1 MTTPTV
7 LLVHGVR
14 ASATMWRAQLRAL
27 RAAGVPALAPDLP
40 GHGARA
46 GEAFTVERALAT
58 LDDAAGAVG
67 GPVVVVGLSM
77 GGYLA
82 LHWAA
87 RTGRPAAVLAASC
100 CTRPAGPP
108 LWAYRRL
115 AGAIARL
122 PDGGARLGEVLAR
135 RALPAQ
141 ALADVNAG
149 GMSVGVMDAVLAGL
163 AHIDPLADLRAVAVP
178 VWLVNGRWD
187 HFRTQERRFL
197 RQCAAGRLVVVPG
210 ASHLVSLVRPV
221 AFNRVLLELV
231 DTVGAR
237 PTPTAGPGAALPAPA
252 RAPGPV
258 RPVSPARR
266 RPGAARGA
274 AAPRPPGR

>member
-14 ASATMWRAQLRAL
+14 ASATMWRAPLRAL
-27 RAAGVPALAPDLP
+27 DAAGVPALAPDLP

-46 GEAFTVERALAT
+46 GEAFTLERALAT
-58 LDDAAGAVG
+58 LDDAAAAAG
-67 GPVVVVGLSM
+67 GPVVVAGLSM

-82 LHWAA
+82 VHWAA
-87 RTGRPAAVLAASC
+87 RTRRPAAVLAASC

-115 AGAIARL
+115 ARTIARL
-122 PDGGARLGEVLAR
+122 PDGGARLGDALAR
-135 RALPAQ
+135 RAVPAE
-141 ALADVNAG
+141 ALADVLAG
-149 GMSVGVMDAVLAGL
+149 GMSAGVMDAVLAGL
-163 AHIDPLADLRAVAVP
+163 AGIDPLADLRAIDAP

-197 RQCAAGRLVVVPG
+197 RQCADGRLVVVPG

-231 DTVGAR
+231 DAVDGVAEPAAADPPRAVLPR
-237 PTPTAGPGAALPAPA
+237 PDR
-252 RAPGPV
+252 RAQ
-258 RPVSPARR
+258 PVSLP
-266 RPGAARGA
+266 RPRASVARGA
-274 AAPRPPGR
+274 AAAPRPDR